1 MRYLLDTCAI
11 VWIAADPEKLS
22 RSTSA
27 AVSDPD
33 AEVLVSAVSAAEIA
47 CACERGRLELDR
59 HWKTW
64 FRFVVTE
71 NGWEVLDVSLR
82 IIEEAWSLP
91 DEFHADPADR
101 VMVATARTMDLVVIT
116 GDQRILQYPHVESLC

>member
-22 RSTSA
+22 RPASA

-64 FRFVVTE
+64 FRFVIE
-71 NGWEVLDVSLR
+71 KNGWEVLDVSLR
-82 IIEEAWSLP
+82 IVEEAWSLP
-91 DEFHADPADR
+91 DEFH
-101 VMVATARTMDLVVIT
+101 
-116 GDQRILQYPHVESLC
+116 HH

>member
-1 MRYLLDTCAI
+1 LLDTCAI

>member
-1 MRYLLDTCAI
+1 VRYLLDTCAI